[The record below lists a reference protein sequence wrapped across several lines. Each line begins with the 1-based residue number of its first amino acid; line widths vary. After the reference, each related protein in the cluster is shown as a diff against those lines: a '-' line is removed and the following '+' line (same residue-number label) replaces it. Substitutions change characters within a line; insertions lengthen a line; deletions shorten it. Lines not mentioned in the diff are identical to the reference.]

1 MMNTTHAAM
10 GVTLAAPLVAVAPEL
25 APIAALAGFA
35 GGVFPDFDMVVGE
48 HRRTLHFPVYYS
60 LAAVVAG
67 AAVFVAPIPTST
79 GVAATFFLL
88 SAALHSITD
97 AAGGGLEL
105 RPWEPSDERGVYL
118 HPAKRWV
125 APRRWIRWDGAPEDL
140 LLAVVLSVPGLLL
153 FDQRIR
159 TLTVLGLGVSV
170 VYTAFRKRLPEW
182 DVPILR

>member
-1 MMNTTHAAM
+1 MNTTHAAM

-25 APIAALAGFA
+25 APVAALAGFA
-35 GGVFPDFDMVVGE
+35 GGVFPDLDVVAGE
-48 HRRTLHFPVYYS
+48 HRKTLHFPVYYS
-60 LAAVVAG
+60 AAALATSAALLVEVVPAATAVAAV
-67 AAVFVAPIPTST
+67 
-79 GVAATFFLL
+79 FFLL

-118 HPAKRWV
+118 HPSERWV

-140 LLAVVLSVPGLLL
+140 LLAAVLSVPGLVL
-153 FDQRIR
+153 FGEDVR
-159 TLTVLGLGVSV
+159 TLTLVGLGVSV
-170 VYTAFRKRLPEW
+170 VYTAFRKQLPDW